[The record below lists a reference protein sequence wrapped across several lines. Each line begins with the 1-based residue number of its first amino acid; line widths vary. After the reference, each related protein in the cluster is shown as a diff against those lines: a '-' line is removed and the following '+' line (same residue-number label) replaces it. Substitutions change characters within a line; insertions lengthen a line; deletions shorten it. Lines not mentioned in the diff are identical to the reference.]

1 MATPSAPFGTGHPAT
16 LRLAEE
22 QFGGTPLWLIIVV
35 GVLVLLAVGFA
46 VMIKRHK

>member
-35 GVLVLLAVGFA
+35 GVLVVLAVGFP